1 MQKDLDDN
9 DDKAFR
15 LRAYVCT
22 GKTLILLLSSWLC
35 EVVCLIFISLLRD
48 KKKPTKE
55 LTDRGT
61 EMIDELEKKGVK
73 ILGFY
78 WTLGQY
84 DDVVIFEAPT
94 EKDALKL
101 AIDVKEDVDM
111 ETMVA
116 IPREE
121 AIKLL

>member
-1 MQKDLDDN
+1 M
-9 DDKAFR
+9 
-15 LRAYVCT
+15 
-22 GKTLILLLSSWLC
+22 
-35 EVVCLIFISLLRD
+35 IFISLLKD